1 MRKKIKGKLYYLARD
16 AKKRMCNYNHKK
28 SVFNQLPYGKLTFNE
43 HDQELYERV
52 KKLLSRDEIVIN
64 PIQELMNKKYYD
76 SLSLDGK
83 QKYISDLSEKYK
95 ELKLRI
101 EHEQE
106 EFANVSNI

>member
-1 MRKKIKGKLYYLARD
+1 MRKKIKGKLYYLARE
-16 AKKRMCNYNHKK
+16 AKKRLINYNHKK
-28 SVFNQLPYGKLTFNE
+28 SVFSQLPYGKLTFNE

-64 PIQELMNKKYYD
+64 PIQELMNKKYYE

-101 EHEQE
+101 EREQDD
-106 EFANVSNI
+106 FANVSNI